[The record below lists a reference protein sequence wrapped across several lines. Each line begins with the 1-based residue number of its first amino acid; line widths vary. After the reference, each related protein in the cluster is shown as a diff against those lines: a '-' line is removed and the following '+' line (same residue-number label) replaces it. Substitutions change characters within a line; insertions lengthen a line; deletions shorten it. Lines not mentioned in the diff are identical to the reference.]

1 MVPPNISNAEPRRL
15 STMRKPANGEQSRDQ
30 ANTDDDELDRLADE
44 IADRLLLR
52 LAGLMP
58 THAEPLVDAA
68 EIARIYGKTRTWV
81 YEHAGELGA
90 IRLGSGPRPRL
101 AFSPRRVAASLEKVN
116 EPPPASQPEPA
127 QPRRRQQRLN
137 RTAAGAPLLHVRAQ
151 ES

>member
-1 MVPPNISNAEPRRL
+1 MVPPNSSTAEPRRL
-15 STMRKPANGEQSRDQ
+15 STIGKPTDAEQSRER
-30 ANTDDDELDRLADE
+30 ANTDDDELERLADE

-52 LAGLMP
+52 LSGLMP
-58 THAEPLVDAA
+58 TQAEPLVDAA

-101 AFSPRRVAASLEKVN
+101 AFSLRRVAASLQKAN
-116 EPPPASQPEPA
+116 EPTPASQPEPA
-127 QPRRRQQRLN
+127 QPRRRRQRLN